1 MRMMQVL
8 VVFAAGL
15 ASIALLAQSDADFQG
30 YMKTVAGSN
39 GKFQKGIAAKDKAVV
54 DAEGAVLET
63 TFKQV
68 EAFWQKRNVTDAA
81 NLSKQAHMAAA
92 AATKAADAV
101 SEDLSDAAIKKSKK
115 KTADSVIHYLTAAL
129 MGGAYGL
136 VGGRFP
142 RLFMADGLLFGGLI
156 WVIADE
162 LAVPA
167 LRLGPPPEKVGF
179 KDHALGLSS
188 HLVFG
193 VVLDLARRKTNEVI
207 SPR

>member
-1 MRMMQVL
+1 MQMTKAAAVATDL
-8 VVFAAGL
+8 FVGIGAGL
-15 ASIALLAQSDADFQG
+15 
-30 YMKTVAGSN
+30 VAGWAMN
-39 GKFQKGIAAKDKAVV
+39 LFQSAWITISDEPEPEETAA
-54 DAEGAVLET
+54 
-63 TFKQV
+63 
-68 EAFWQKRNVTDAA
+68 
-81 NLSKQAHMAAA
+81 S
-92 AATKAADAV
+92 KAADAV

-193 VVLDLARRKTNEVI
+193 VVLDLVRRKTNEVI

>member
-15 ASIALLAQSDADFQG
+15 ASIALLAQSDADYQG

-92 AATKAADAV
+92 AATKAADA
-101 SEDLSDAAIKKSKK
+101 
-115 KTADSVIHYLTAAL
+115 
-129 MGGAYGL
+129 GN
-136 VGGRFP
+136 F
-142 RLFMADGLLFGGLI
+142 
-156 WVIADE
+156 E
-162 LAVPA
+162 LAA
-167 LRLGPPPEKVGF
+167 TEGAKVGATCAPCHMAHRDGA
-179 KDHALGLSS
+179 KGDY
-188 HLVFG
+188 
-193 VVLDLARRKTNEVI
+193 KI
-207 SPR
+207 K